1 MDKTREIKIEHEY
14 SSKKYKS
21 NIPKSFLFYFI
32 LGIHTVRGVMIP
44 YFTIWGQ
51 LTFFQLMILQSYFML
66 VIFLLEIPSGAI
78 ADFLGRN
85 KALSLSALSLVFAA
99 LFYSIIPNFFL
110 FALAET
116 FWAFG
121 IALMSG
127 TDEAFMYST
136 LKTQGKE
143 KELTKYMARNRT
155 MFLIAGIISAPM
167 GSVIAEFIS
176 LQFTMTFLAIMYA
189 FAFIV
194 SLSFK
199 EPKLNNNNNGYKPER
214 YWPLIKEGFKE
225 LKKNKILRI
234 LCFDKLAIGIL
245 IFLLFWLYQ
254 VYLEELNVPI
264 ILFGFIAS
272 AISIVNIIFMNILPM
287 MLRKAKKKI
296 NVLITVD
303 IISGIA
309 YILLGLTFN
318 PILGIILI
326 FTIVATGYPRFLLYM
341 NGINKQVESEN
352 RATVLSTVNMFGSLF
367 RAILFPIIGIIVMWN
382 IFAIFIIIGS
392 LIILFTLF
400 TRVKSDYL

>member
-1 MDKTREIKIEHEY
+1 MEKSSDNLIEIDFLRR
-14 SSKKYKS
+14 KYKS
-21 NIPKSFLFYFI
+21 NIPKSFLYYFL

-44 YFTIWGQ
+44 YFTVWGK
-51 LTFFQLMILQSYFML
+51 LTFFELMILQSYFMM

-85 KALSLSALSLVFAA
+85 KALSLSALSLTFAA

-116 FWAFG
+116 FWALG
-121 IALMSG
+121 MALMSG

-155 MFLIAGIISAPM
+155 MFLIAGIISAPL
-167 GSVIAEFIS
+167 GSIIAEVIS
-176 LQFTMTFLAIMYA
+176 LQFTMTFLGFMYGL
-189 FAFIV
+189 AFIV

-199 EPKLNNNNNGYKPER
+199 EPKLKNNNSYKSER
-214 YWPLIKEGFKE
+214 YWPIIKEGFKE

-234 LCFDKLAIGIL
+234 LCFDRLFIGIL

-264 ILFGFIAS
+264 IFFGFIAS
-272 AISIVNIIFMNILPM
+272 AISIINIVFMNILPM
-287 MLRKAKKKI
+287 ILKKAENKLR
-296 NVLITVD
+296 VLILVD
-303 IISGIA
+303 IICGIA
-309 YILLGLTFN
+309 YLLVGLTFN
-318 PILGIILI
+318 AILGILLI
-326 FTIVATGYPRFLLYM
+326 FIIVATGYPRFLLYM
-341 NGINKQVESEN
+341 NGINKLVKSEN
-352 RATVLSTVNMFGSLF
+352 RATVLSTVNMFGSLL
-367 RAILFPIIGIIVMWN
+367 RALIFPFIGIIVMWN
-382 IFAIFIIIGS
+382 IFAIFIIIGC
-392 LIILFTLF
+392 LIILFTIF

>member
-1 MDKTREIKIEHEY
+1 
-14 SSKKYKS
+14 
-21 NIPKSFLFYFI
+21 
-32 LGIHTVRGVMIP
+32 MIP

-51 LTFFQLMILQSYFML
+51 LTFFELMILQSYFMM

-85 KALSLSALSLVFAA
+85 KALSLSALSLTFAA
-99 LFYSIIPNFFL
+99 LLYSIIPNFFL

-116 FWAFG
+116 FWALG

-155 MFLIAGIISAPM
+155 MFLIAGIISAPL
-167 GSVIAEFIS
+167 GSVIAEVIS
-176 LQFTMTFLAIMYA
+176 LKFTMTFLGFMYGL
-189 FAFIV
+189 AFIV

-199 EPKLNNNNNGYKPER
+199 EPKLKNNNSYQSER
-214 YWPLIKEGFKE
+214 YWSIIKEGFKE

-234 LCFDKLAIGIL
+234 LCLDRVAIGLL

-264 ILFGFIAS
+264 IFFGFIAS
-272 AISIVNIIFMNILPM
+272 AISIINIVFMNILPM
-287 MLRKAKKKI
+287 ILKKAKNKLR
-296 NVLITVD
+296 VLISVD
-303 IISGIA
+303 IICGIA
-309 YILLGLTFN
+309 YLLLGFTFN
-318 PILGIILI
+318 AILGILLI
-326 FTIVATGYPRFLLYM
+326 FIIVATGYPRFLLYM
-341 NGINKQVESEN
+341 NGINKLVESEN
-352 RATVLSTVNMFGSLF
+352 RATVLSTVNMFGSLL
-367 RAILFPIIGIIVMWN
+367 RAIIFPLMGIIVMWN

-392 LIILFTLF
+392 LILLFTIF